1 VGQLFRSI
9 FYVSGQG
16 QPTQRSK
23 KETSA
28 DSTTK
33 NLFFALESADST
45 TKKVFAALESADSTT
60 KKTFFAPES
69 ADSTS
74 KNVFAPLESA
84 DSCFAGYQKASQAR
98 ISRLKLNVEHEQ

>member
-1 VGQLFRSI
+1 MRRQWHHSLFFTCQPEVGPLFSTI
-9 FYVSGQG
+9 FCVSGQG
-16 QPTQRSK
+16 QPAGRSK

-45 TKKVFAALESADSTT
+45 SKNVFAALESADSTT

-84 DSCFAGYQKASQAR
+84 DSCFA
-98 ISRLKLNVEHEQ
+98 